1 MNKRLVYFWLKVK
14 MEYTIAS
21 TDAEHFNRIHVNLPL
36 PSWKYSNVMI
46 TSFVANCN
54 MLILKKGDYIN
65 LTLDDQ
71 NYKLTINAN
80 ITSMSNAATF
90 IATLPSISNS
100 SDIPIEFN
108 VNTDERITI
117 TASKPFT
124 ITDMSYNMKLVLGLY
139 YDVSFPII
147 GVKNN
152 DTNYYYNI
160 QAVGYFLS
168 TPVLYLLSNLGG
180 VNYFNRSDESYK
192 IDANSISMRMLNS
205 FTASMPIVSSNSEFS
220 KITLSTDLTD
230 FEIIMVDANLHEVEM
245 LNPVYVTINIS
256 NASESM
262 TLEDMEKYEYTR
274 KTNTEQ
280 ELIRQQ
286 MLKVKFAT
294 INKEMDKEFNER
306 FERLNN

>member
-1 MNKRLVYFWLKVK
+1 

-21 TDAEHFNRIHVNLPL
+21 TDPEHFNRIRVNLPL
-36 PSWKYSNVMI
+36 PTWKYSNVTI

-54 MLILKKGDYIN
+54 MLILKKGDYIMFDIDN
-65 LTLDDQ
+65 TE
-71 NYKLTINAN
+71 YKLIINSN
-80 ITSMSNAATF
+80 ICNINNAATF

-100 SDIPIEFN
+100 TEIPIEFN

-117 TASKPFT
+117 SSSKQF
-124 ITDMSYNMKLVLGLY
+124 IIKELSYNMKIILGLY
-139 YDVSFPII
+139 YNIDFPII
-147 GVKNN
+147 STFN
-152 DTNYYYNI
+152 DDNYVYNI
-160 QAVGYFLS
+160 QAVGYYLS

-180 VNYFNRSDESYK
+180 VNYFNRSDETYK

-205 FTASMPIVSSNSEFS
+205 FTASMPIISSNSEFS

-230 FEIIMVDANLHEVEM
+230 FEIILVDANLHEVEM
-245 LNPVYVTINIS
+245 LNPVYITISIA

-262 TLEDMEKYEYTR
+262 TLEDMEKYEYRR

-286 MLKVKFAT
+286 LLKVKFAT
-294 INKEMDKEFNER
+294 INKKMNDDFNER
-306 FERLNN
+306 FETN

>member
-1 MNKRLVYFWLKVK
+1 

-21 TDAEHFNRIHVNLPL
+21 TDPEHFNRIRVNLPL
-36 PSWKYSNVMI
+36 PSWKYSNVTI

-54 MLILKKGDYIN
+54 MLILKKGDYIMFN
-65 LTLDDQ
+65 IDGEE
-71 NYKLTINAN
+71 YKLIINAN
-80 ITSMSNAATF
+80 ITNISNASTL

-100 SDIPIEFN
+100 SEIPIEFT
-108 VNTDERITI
+108 VNTDECITI
-117 TASKPFT
+117 TSTKQFS
-124 ITDMSYNMKLVLGLY
+124 IVDLSYNMKIVLGLY
-139 YDVSFPII
+139 Y
-147 GVKNN
+147 
-152 DTNYYYNI
+152 NI
-160 QAVGYFLS
+160 QYPIVANNELEDLYSYSILAVGYLLS

-180 VNYFNRSDESYK
+180 VNYFNRSDETYK

-205 FTASMPIVSSNSEFS
+205 FTASMPIISSNSEFS

-230 FEIIMVDANLHEVEM
+230 FEIILVDANLHEVEI
-245 LNPVYVTINIS
+245 LNPVYITISIA

-262 TLEDMEKYEYTR
+262 TLEDMERYEYTR

-294 INKEMDKEFNER
+294 INKQMNNEFHER
-306 FERLNN
+306 FEIAPSTQQLLTK

>member
-1 MNKRLVYFWLKVK
+1 

-21 TDAEHFNRIHVNLPL
+21 TDPEHFNRIRVNLPL
-36 PSWKYSNVMI
+36 PPWKYSNVTI

-54 MLILKKGDYIN
+54 MLILKKGDYIMFDIDN
-65 LTLDDQ
+65 TE
-71 NYKLTINAN
+71 YKLIINSN
-80 ITSMSNAATF
+80 ICNINNAATF

-100 SDIPIEFN
+100 TEIPIEFN

-117 TASKPFT
+117 SSSKQF
-124 ITDMSYNMKLVLGLY
+124 IIKELSYNMKIILGLY
-139 YDVSFPII
+139 YNIDFPII
-147 GVKNN
+147 STFN
-152 DTNYYYNI
+152 DDNYVYNI
-160 QAVGYFLS
+160 QAVGYYLS

-180 VNYFNRSDESYK
+180 VNYFNRSDETYK

-205 FTASMPIVSSNSEFS
+205 FTASMPIISSNSEFS

-230 FEIIMVDANLHEVEM
+230 FEIILVDANLHEVEM
-245 LNPVYVTINIS
+245 LNPVYITISIA

-262 TLEDMEKYEYTR
+262 TLEDMEKYEYRR

-286 MLKVKFAT
+286 LLKVKFAT
-294 INKEMDKEFNER
+294 INKKMNDDFNER
-306 FERLNN
+306 FETN

>member
-1 MNKRLVYFWLKVK
+1 

-21 TDAEHFNRIHVNLPL
+21 TDPEHFNRIRVNFPL
-36 PSWKYSNVMI
+36 QSWTYSNVTI

-54 MLILKKGDYIN
+54 MLILKKGDYITFN
-65 LTLDDQ
+65 IDNTE
-71 NYKLTINAN
+71 YKLIINSN
-80 ITSMSNAATF
+80 ICNINNAATF

-100 SDIPIEFN
+100 TEIPIEFN

-117 TASKPFT
+117 SSSKQF
-124 ITDMSYNMKLVLGLY
+124 IIKELSYNMKIILGLY
-139 YDVSFPII
+139 YNIDFPII
-147 GVKNN
+147 STFN
-152 DTNYYYNI
+152 DDNYVYNI
-160 QAVGYFLS
+160 QAVGYYLS

-180 VNYFNRSDESYK
+180 VNYFNRSDETYK

-205 FTASMPIVSSNSEFS
+205 FTASMPIISSNSEFS

-230 FEIIMVDANLHEVEM
+230 FEIILVDANLHEVEM
-245 LNPVYVTINIS
+245 LNPVYITISIA

-294 INKEMDKEFNER
+294 INKKMNDDFNER
-306 FERLNN
+306 FETN